1 MDLPD
6 HLLATSIRTCSTRA
20 RSGSGRSTNG
30 GDTWEAISGDLTR
43 HDPKTMQDSGGPI
56 THDMNSPE
64 IYGDGVLAG
73 AGQEGRQRD
82 LGRLGRRPRAGHAR
96 RRQDLD
102 QRDAAGHARPRPRQ
116 PDRRL
121 VVRQRHR
128 LRRGEEDAARRS
140 RRPTSSARATTA
152 RRGRRSSTASPPT
165 TTCTPCAKIRR
176 AAACSTPARSTASTS
191 RSTTAS
197 TG

>member
-1 MDLPD
+1 
-6 HLLATSIRTCSTRA
+6 
-20 RSGSGRSTNG
+20 
-30 GDTWEAISGDLTR
+30 
-43 HDPKTMQDSGGPI
+43 MQESGGPI

-64 IYGDGVLAG
+64 IYGTVFSLAP
-73 AGQEGRQRD
+73 GQEGRQPA
-82 LGRLGRRPRAGHAR
+82 LGRIGRRPRARHAR

-102 QRDAAGHARPRPRQ
+102 QRHAAGHARPRPRQ

-128 LRRGEEDAARRS
+128 LRGGQEDAARR
-140 RRPTSSARATTA
+140 RVAVHLPDHATSA
-152 RRGRRSSTASPPT
+152 RRGRRSSPAFPPT
-165 TTCTPCAKIRR
+165 TTCTPCARTPC

-197 TG
+197 NWLPFKNGLPDVPVTDLVGRGQRPGDRARTAAAST